1 MKRRV
6 LFVCTANSARS
17 LMAEAVLRE
26 VAGEHFDV
34 ASAGTDPE
42 SPHPLALQ
50 VLSDAGIPVAGLRS
64 KSLEEVAGEHWDYVI
79 MLCDK
84 AARECAGF
92 HPRAQHIAWDFADP
106 VPKNRRAAFA
116 HTLRELRE
124 RIGLFVLVHQKQV
137 GQGDISYDPVTVF
150 RALGDENRLAMV
162 LLIRARE
169 ELCVCEITR
178 ALDLP
183 QPKASRHLAVL
194 RDAGLLEG
202 ERRGQW
208 IHYRLHLQLPQW
220 IVRIVEETAVANE
233 QMIRAA
239 LERLTDTGAEA

>member
-26 VAGEHFDV
+26 VAGDHFEV

-50 VLSDAGIPVAGLRS
+50 VLSEAGISTDGLVS
-64 KSLEEVAGEHWDYVI
+64 KPLEKVAGEHWDYVI

-84 AARECAGF
+84 AARECKCF
-92 HPRAQHIAWDFADP
+92 HPQAQHIAWDFADP
-106 VPKNRRAAFA
+106 VQKNRHAAFA
-116 HTLRELRE
+116 LTLKELRE
-124 RIGLFVLVHQKQV
+124 RINLFVLVHQKQV
-137 GQGDISYDPVTVF
+137 GSRAHSYDPVTVF

-162 LLIRARE
+162 LLVRERE
-169 ELCVCEITR
+169 ELCVCELAR
-178 ALDLP
+178 ALDMP

-220 IVRIVEETAVANE
+220 ILRVLEETAGANE
-233 QMIRAA
+233 NLTGAA
-239 LERLTDTGAEA
+239 LERLADTGAEA